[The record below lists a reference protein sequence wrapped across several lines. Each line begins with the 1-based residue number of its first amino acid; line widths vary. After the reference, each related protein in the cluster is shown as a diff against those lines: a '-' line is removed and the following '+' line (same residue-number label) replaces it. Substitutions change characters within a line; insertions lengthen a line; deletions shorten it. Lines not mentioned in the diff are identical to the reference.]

1 MTPTIKP
8 KRDFRGHPL
17 FSYGFRPFFLLSA
30 IWAAI
35 AIPLWIA
42 SHSLGPGAMSVNA
55 GIVFHVHEMV
65 FGYGSAVLAGFLLT
79 AIPSWTGRRP
89 VCGSPLVLLVLLW
102 TAGRIAMVL
111 GTEPI
116 WIVSLIEA
124 AFLVVLA
131 GLVWREIIA
140 GHNGRNLKVAAAV
153 TALAVANIGF
163 HAVVLTS
170 GGLPQMAIRAGLS
183 VLIFLI
189 LLVGGRITPTFTRNW
204 LAGQSKS
211 LPAQHGKLDDLC
223 LILSLGALA
232 GWTILESTGVASVLL
247 VVSGLLNVMRLLRW
261 RGELT
266 MAEPLLIALHVG
278 YLWTA
283 SALVLIGLAGLAP
296 AHVPAVAGT
305 HAAGAGAVGVMTL
318 AVMTRASLG
327 HTGRALHAGSGT
339 VAIYALVNL
348 GALIRVA
355 APFLDSPIQSQAN
368 HWAAAL
374 WAGGFAGF
382 ALLYGPR
389 LIGARIA
396 PPA

>member
-1 MTPTIKP
+1 MTTLRTPR
-8 KRDFRGHPL
+8 RDHRGHPL
-17 FSYGFRPFFLLSA
+17 FSYGFRPFFLLGA

-42 SHSLGPGAMSVNA
+42 THALGSGAMPVNT
-55 GIVFHVHEMV
+55 GIIFHVHEMV

-79 AIPSWTGRRP
+79 AIPNWTGRNP
-89 VCGSPLVLLVLLW
+89 VCGPPLAMLVLLW
-102 TAGRIAMVL
+102 IAGRSAMVF
-111 GTEPI
+111 GSEPA
-116 WIVSLIEA
+116 WIAGLIEA

-140 GHNGRNLKVAAAV
+140 GHNLRNIKVAAAL
-153 TALAVANIGF
+153 TALAAANIGF
-163 HAVVLTS
+163 HVVVLTS

-183 VLIFLI
+183 LLLFLI
-189 LLVGGRITPTFTRNW
+189 LLVGGRITPSFTGNW
-204 LAGQSKS
+204 LAGQGQSR
-211 LPAQHGKLDDLC
+211 PAPPGKFDAFC

-232 GWTILESTGVASVLL
+232 GWTVIDSTDVASVLL
-247 VVSGLLNVMRLLRW
+247 VAAGLLNVMRLLRW
-261 RGELT
+261 RGERTL
-266 MAEPLLIALHVG
+266 AEPLVIVLHVG
-278 YLWTA
+278 YLWAA
-283 SALVLIGLAGLAP
+283 SALVLIGLAGIAP
-296 AHVPAVAGT
+296 AYVPSMAGT

-339 VAIYALVNL
+339 VSIYALVNL

-355 APFLDSPIQSQAN
+355 APFLDPSLQTQSN
-368 HWAAAL
+368 HLAAAL

-389 LIGARIA
+389 LVAPRLA
-396 PPA
+396 PP

>member
-1 MTPTIKP
+1 MTSTLTP
-8 KRDFRGHPL
+8 KRDHRGHPL

-35 AIPLWIA
+35 AIPLWMA
-42 SHSLGPGAMSVNA
+42 SHSLGPGAMPVNA
-55 GIVFHVHEMV
+55 SIVFHMHEMV

-79 AIPSWTGRRP
+79 SIPSWTGRSP
-89 VCGSPLVLLVLLW
+89 VCGRPLALLVLLW
-102 TAGRIAMVL
+102 VTGRIAMVL
-111 GTEPI
+111 GTEPV
-116 WIVSLIEA
+116 WIASLIEA

-140 GHNGRNLKVAAAV
+140 GHNVRNLKVAAAV

-163 HAVVLTS
+163 HAIALTS
-170 GGLPQMAIRAGLS
+170 GGLPQMALRAGLS

-204 LAGQSKS
+204 LVGQSKS
-211 LPAQHGKLDDLC
+211 LPAPHGKLDDLC
-223 LILSLGALA
+223 LILSSGALA
-232 GWTILESTGVASVLL
+232 GWTIFESTDAASVLL
-247 VVSGLLNVMRLLRW
+247 VVSGFLNVLRMLRW

-266 MAEPLLIALHVG
+266 MAEPLLTVLHVG
-278 YLWTA
+278 YLWAA
-283 SALVLIGLAGLAP
+283 SALVLIGLAGIAP
-296 AHVPAVAGT
+296 AHVPSMAGT

-355 APFLDSPIQSQAN
+355 APFLDPSMQSQAN
-368 HWAAAL
+368 HLAAVL

-382 ALLYGPR
+382 AVLYGPR
-389 LIGARIA
+389 LVRARVA
-396 PPA
+396 PQA

>member
-8 KRDFRGHPL
+8 KRDYRGHPL

-30 IWAAI
+30 VWAAI
-35 AIPLWIA
+35 AIPLWIV

-204 LAGQSKS
+204 LAGQSK
-211 LPAQHGKLDDLC
+211 
-223 LILSLGALA
+223 
-232 GWTILESTGVASVLL
+232 
-247 VVSGLLNVMRLLRW
+247 
-261 RGELT
+261 
-266 MAEPLLIALHVG
+266 
-278 YLWTA
+278 
-283 SALVLIGLAGLAP
+283 
-296 AHVPAVAGT
+296 
-305 HAAGAGAVGVMTL
+305 
-318 AVMTRASLG
+318 
-327 HTGRALHAGSGT
+327 
-339 VAIYALVNL
+339 
-348 GALIRVA
+348 
-355 APFLDSPIQSQAN
+355 
-368 HWAAAL
+368 
-374 WAGGFAGF
+374 
-382 ALLYGPR
+382 
-389 LIGARIA
+389 
-396 PPA
+396 